1 MSFLASFR
9 SDQVLSQLVAE
20 PDPASPD
27 AQKLVEKLKKAGSK
41 AVPKIIDAL
50 ALSDKSHTMVLVDIL
65 GSLVNDKNL
74 DMYRE
79 GLADGNERVVS
90 GTAWA
95 LSSSTDYNPNSLLDF
110 FDDDEVAKAALIEV
124 LRVHKQDLSV
134 HELLQRAYDCEPKEK
149 AAIFRII
156 EEMVKPD
163 MVPDLIARM
172 GGKDPVIKIHL
183 MNLLAKFD
191 KSGINNAIESQLKD
205 PNKMVRSAA
214 LSALGTRGANIN
226 VDKVAALLTDP
237 DLDVQGKAVDVLIA
251 AKHPD
256 TIKHLVE
263 ALKDESEYSRRAAVE
278 VLNEIGDEDSVKDLL
293 DAIKDDDWWVRS
305 RAGDALA
312 EIGGPKVVDSV
323 VKLIGE
329 KDEEIRRTAIEILNA
344 TKSDR
349 AEDHLIKATDDSDW
363 WVRERAVDALTKI
376 GSTKALPKIEAMLGQ
391 NPKTDGVLVRALGRL
406 GNHNHI
412 AKILPMLQR
421 PEREIQIEAIK
432 AISHLTN
439 DSQADTVRNLLRKIK
454 QSEDITIINAADKA
468 IQEIDAK
475 YSETVLEQNVRAE
488 KIAENTKTLLVENE
502 DLEKLLQAAK
512 EESAVA
518 QADGD
523 GDIVPAAAPGV
534 AATSAPILDISKLN
548 PGDVIEGRYK
558 YIEKIGKGA
567 FGTVL
572 LMEDEVVDEQLIL
585 KFLNPNV
592 SSDEEMMKRFVHE
605 LRYSRKITHR
615 NVIRIYDFLN
625 LQGCYAISMEFFPSH
640 TLSGEI
646 PDNKPM
652 DLKKALGFSRDMAT
666 GMSVAHQA
674 GVIHRDLKPANIL
687 VNDEGLLKIVDF
699 GVAAAASSGDTQ
711 LTKTGYVIGSPKYMA
726 PEQILGKK
734 VDETADVYSIGVI
747 MYEMC
752 TGIPPYSR
760 GDHMSVMYQHV
771 QGKATDA
778 QEVNKE
784 LPDDFAAVIIKAM
797 SVDKT
802 KRYQSMEELT
812 DALDTVKL

>member
-9 SDQVLSQLVAE
+9 SEQVLSRLIAE
-20 PDPASPD
+20 PDPAS
-27 AQKLVEKLKKAGSK
+27 ANARGLVNRLKKAGNK

-65 GSLVNDKNL
+65 GTLVNDKNL

-95 LSSSTDYNPNSLLDF
+95 LSSSTKYDANGLLEF
-110 FDDDEVAKAALIEV
+110 FDDEEVSKAALIEV

-134 HELLQRAYDCEPKEK
+134 HELLQRAYTCEPKEK
-149 AAIFRII
+149 AAIFKII
-156 EEMVKPD
+156 EDTINPD
-163 MVPDLIARM
+163 MVPDLVARM
-172 GGKDPVIKIHL
+172 GGRDPIVRIHL

-191 KSGINNAIESQLKD
+191 KPEITHTMETQLKD
-205 PNKMVRSAA
+205 TNKMVRSAA
-214 LSALGTRGANIN
+214 LNALATRGANIN

-237 DLDVQGKAVDVLIA
+237 DLDVQNKAVEVLIS

-256 TIKHLVE
+256 TIRFLVD
-263 ALKDESEYSRRAAVE
+263 ALKDESEYARRAAVE
-278 VLNEIGDEDSVKDLL
+278 VLNEIGDQNSVKDLL
-293 DAIKDDDWWVRS
+293 GAIKDDDWWVRS

-312 EIGGPKVVDSV
+312 EIGGDRVVDSV
-323 VKLIGE
+323 VRLIND

-349 AEDHLIKATDDSDW
+349 AEDHLIGATDDDDW
-363 WVRERAVDALTKI
+363 WVRERAIDALSQM
-376 GSTKALPKIEAMLGQ
+376 GSTKALPKLEAMLGQ
-391 NPKTDGVLVRALGRL
+391 NPKTDTVIVRAFGKL
-406 GNHNHI
+406 GNHTHI
-412 AKILPMLQR
+412 AKILPMLKS
-421 PEREIQIEAIK
+421 PEKHLQLEAIK
-432 AISHLTN
+432 AIGALASEAHVGSIRELLN
-439 DSQADTVRNLLRKIK
+439 KVKQAD
-454 QSEDITIINAADKA
+454 DATIINAADKA
-468 IQEIDAK
+468 LRELDDRF
-475 YSETVLEQNVRAE
+475 SETVIEQNLRAE
-488 KIAENTKTLLVENE
+488 KIAENTKTMLVDNDE
-502 DLEKLLQAAK
+502 LEKLLTQAK
-512 EESAVA
+512 EQSAVA
-518 QADGD
+518 MADGD
-523 GDIVPAAAPGV
+523 GDIVPAAQVPALAP
-534 AATSAPILDISKLN
+534 AQLDISKLE
-548 PGDVIEGRYK
+548 PGDIVDGRYK

-572 LMEDEVVDEQLIL
+572 LMEDTVVDERLIL

-615 NVIRIYDFLN
+615 NIIRIYDFLH
-625 LQGCYAISMEFFPSH
+625 LQGAYAISMEYFPSH

-652 DLKKALGFSRDMAT
+652 DVEKVLRFSRDMAT
-666 GMSVAHQA
+666 GMTVAHQA
-674 GVIHRDLKPANIL
+674 GVIHRDLKPANVL

-734 VDETADVYSIGVI
+734 VDETADVYSVGVI
-747 MYEMC
+747 MYEMA

-771 QGKATDA
+771 QGKAA
-778 QEVNKE
+778 SCQEINPDIPDE
-784 LPDDFAAVIIKAM
+784 LAAIIARAM
-797 SVDKT
+797 SVDKS

-812 DALDTVKL
+812 DALDAVTL

>member
-9 SDQVLSQLVAE
+9 SDQVLSQLIAE

-27 AQKLVEKLKKAGSK
+27 AQKLVDKLKKAGSK

-65 GSLVNDKNL
+65 SALVNDKNL
-74 DMYRE
+74 EMYRE

-95 LSSSTDYNPNSLLDF
+95 LSSSTDYNPNSLLSF
-110 FDDDEVAKAALIEV
+110 FEDDEVSKAALIEV

-156 EEMVKPD
+156 EEMIKPD

-191 KSGINNAIESQLKD
+191 REGVSNAIEMQLKD
-205 PNKMVRSAA
+205 PNKMVRGAA
-214 LSALGTRGANIN
+214 LSALGTRGTNIN

-237 DLDVQGKAVDVLIA
+237 DLDVQGKAVDILIA

-256 TIKHLVE
+256 TVKYLVS

-278 VLNEIGDEDSVKDLL
+278 VLNELGDEESVKDLL
-293 DAIKDDDWWVRS
+293 EAIKDDDWWVRS

-312 EIGGPKVVDSV
+312 EIGGPRVVDAV

-376 GSTKALPKIEAMLGQ
+376 GSTKALPKLEAMLGQ
-391 NPKTDGVLVRALGRL
+391 NPKTDTVLVRALGKL
-406 GNHNHI
+406 GNHAHI
-412 AKILPMLQR
+412 TKLLPMLQR
-421 PEREIQIEAIK
+421 PEREVQIEAIK

-439 DSQADTVRNLLRKIK
+439 DSQADTIRKLLNKIK
-454 QSEDITIINAADKA
+454 QSEDITIINVADKA
-468 IQEIDAK
+468 LQEIDAK
-475 YSETVLEQNVRAE
+475 FSETVLEQNVRAE
-488 KIAENTKTLLVENE
+488 KIAENTRTLLVENE
-502 DLEKLLQAAK
+502 DLEKLLSQAK
-512 EESAVA
+512 EQSAVA
-518 QADGD
+518 MADGD
-523 GDIVPAAAPGV
+523 GDIVPAASPAV
-534 AATSAPILDISKLN
+534 AATASPILDISKLN
-548 PGDVIEGRYK
+548 PGDIIEGRYK

-625 LQGCYAISMEFFPSH
+625 LQGCYAISMEYFPSH

-666 GMSVAHQA
+666 GMTVAHLA

-752 TGIPPYSR
+752 TGVPPYSR

-771 QGKATDA
+771 QGKATSA
-778 QEVNKE
+778 QDINKD

-812 DALDTVKL
+812 DALDAVKL